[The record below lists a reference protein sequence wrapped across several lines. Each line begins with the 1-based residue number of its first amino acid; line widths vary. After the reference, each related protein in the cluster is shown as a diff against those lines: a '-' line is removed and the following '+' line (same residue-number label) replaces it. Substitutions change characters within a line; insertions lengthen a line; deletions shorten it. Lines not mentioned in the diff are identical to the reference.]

1 MLKSVVS
8 TMRLPAFMG
17 ILGGRPGLAH
27 YIVGFT
33 EKAFIYLDPHC
44 VKKKES
50 TEEFLN
56 ERMFSMPQDKVDTSM
71 GLCFYVE
78 DYAKLLKLYDD
89 LKMLKNEAFYSYS
102 II

>member
-1 MLKSVVS
+1 MSIFPGMIIILVRIGMTTPQPEMLKSVIN

-33 EKAFIYLDPHC
+33 EKSFIYLDPHC

-50 TEEFLN
+50 TE
-56 ERMFSMPQDKVDTSM
+56 
-71 GLCFYVE
+71 
-78 DYAKLLKLYDD
+78 
-89 LKMLKNEAFYSYS
+89 
-102 II
+102 